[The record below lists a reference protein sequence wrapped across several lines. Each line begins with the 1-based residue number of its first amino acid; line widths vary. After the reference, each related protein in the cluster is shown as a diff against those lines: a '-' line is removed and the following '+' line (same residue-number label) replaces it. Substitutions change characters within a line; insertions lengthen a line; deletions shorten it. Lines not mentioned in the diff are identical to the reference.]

1 MEGIRT
7 VSGAAYRWV
16 LAFFVLA
23 VVAEFFLAGAGVFGQ
38 KLDVALADQTSFR
51 PHRVLGY
58 ILIIASLLLLVLCLL
73 WWSERIWLMA
83 TFLLLVLA
91 VLQSVLAHVGEDH
104 RWVGALHPLNA
115 VAILGLSS
123 FLAHKAWRKDLAGG

>member
-1 MEGIRT
+1 MAGIRT
-7 VSGAAYRWV
+7 VSGAAYRWA

-38 KLDVALADQTSFR
+38 KLDVALKDQKSFD
-51 PHRVLGY
+51 PHRVLGFV
-58 ILIIASLLLLVLCLL
+58 LIIGSLLLLVLCLL

-83 TFLLLVLA
+83 TFLLVVLA
-91 VLQSVLAHVGEDH
+91 VVQSVLAHVGEDH

-115 VAILGLSS
+115 VAILGLSTG
-123 FLAHKAWRKDLAGG
+123 LAHRAWKRDLKGS